1 MLRIAGYFV
10 LYIILVWHFGFFL
23 DVVRN
28 AANKFAVAV
37 GGDAAQVDD
46 GIEYFDLDTAG
57 DVVADVDPEVVRE
70 LAAR

>member
-1 MLRIAGYFV
+1 M
-10 LYIILVWHFGFFL
+10 
-23 DVVRN
+23 RN